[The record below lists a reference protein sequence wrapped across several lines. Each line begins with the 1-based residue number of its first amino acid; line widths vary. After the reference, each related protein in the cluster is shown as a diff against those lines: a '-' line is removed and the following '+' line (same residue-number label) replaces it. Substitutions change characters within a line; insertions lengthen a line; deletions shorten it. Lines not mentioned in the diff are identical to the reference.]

1 MGRLGLRLSE
11 TRAFLFLAIVSA
23 TIAACGGG
31 ASLGGRSTGL
41 IPNGAHAADRP
52 PSGSSPIQHVV
63 VVIQENRS
71 FDNFFATYPGA
82 NGTTSGQAAPM
93 PTPIQQ
99 SCTRKGQPVI
109 TYPTTVELMKVSLV
123 GAGFKNNFGEDNDLD
138 HIYGGYLAEYDNGN
152 IDGFDLVNFGADGSG
167 TQAECTYAYQYVDPT
182 DIKPYWDIANQ
193 YVLADNMFDTQ
204 GSSSFTAHQD
214 LIAGGTVV
222 NHKASKYGDNSIIDN
237 PYNMPWGCAPDSPP
251 GTVTSLITT
260 SDRYLEGAGPFPCF
274 TYSTIRDQLDAKKIS
289 WKYYTMPPNGDGG
302 IWSAFDAIKAVREGP
317 EWHTNVT
324 RNPNVIFKDIK
335 NGKLPSVAW
344 VTPDGPNSDHPAEY
358 KIVGKK
364 KVPVDD
370 GPSWVASIVNAVGQS
385 KYWDSSA
392 IVILWDDPGG
402 FYDHVKPPF
411 IDNQG
416 GLGFRLPMLIVSPYV
431 QAHVEHTQYE
441 SASVLKFIQGNWN
454 LGTLPP
460 SPDVRAASIGNA
472 FNFSQS
478 PRRFHK
484 INSKYSE
491 SFFLKQQ
498 PSGLPA
504 DTE

>member
-1 MGRLGLRLSE
+1 MPPRVSSRWFVL
-11 TRAFLFLAIVSA
+11 LAVA
-23 TIAACGGG
+23 GVAVAACGGG
-31 ASLGGRSTGL
+31 LSSGPAGSGL
-41 IPNGAHAADRP
+41 VPGARGH
-52 PSGSSPIQHVV
+52 SGSTKIQHVI

-71 FDNFFATYPGA
+71 FDNLFATYPGA
-82 NGTTSGQAAPM
+82 NGATSGQAAPM
-93 PTPIQQ
+93 PTPIAQ
-99 SCTRKGQPVI
+99 SCARKGQPVI
-109 TYPTTVELMKVSLV
+109 TKPTTVQLTKVSLV

-138 HIYGGYLAEYDNGN
+138 HIYGGYLAEYDNAN
-152 IDGFDLVNFGADGSG
+152 MDGFDLVLFGADGSG
-167 TQAECTYAYQYVDPT
+167 PQAECTYAYQYVDPN

-204 GSSSFTAHQD
+204 GSSSFTGHQD

-222 NHKASKYGDNSIIDN
+222 NYKVKKHGDNSIIDN
-237 PYNMPWGCAPDSPP
+237 PYNMPWGCEDSPP
-251 GTVTSLITT
+251 NTVTSLITT
-260 SDRYLEGAGPFPCF
+260 SDQYLEGAGPFPCF

-289 WKYYTMPPNGDGG
+289 WKYYTTPPNGDGG

-344 VTPDGPNSDHPAEY
+344 VTPDAFNSDHPAEY

-364 KVPVDD
+364 KVPVDN
-370 GPSWVASIVNAVGQS
+370 GPSWVASVVNAIGTS
-385 KYWDSSA
+385 KYWKTCA

-441 SASVLKFIQGNWN
+441 SASVLKFIQDNWS

-472 FNFSQS
+472 FNFSQT
-478 PRRFHK
+478 PRSFHK
-484 INSKYSE
+484 IRSKYSE
-491 SFFLKQQ
+491 SFFLKQK
-498 PSGLPA
+498 PSGLPV